1 MQTRPVA
8 CRRTRR
14 AVARIRAWRAPST
27 GREGT
32 GPCSPQG
39 GEDPFIAAMLATT
52 PPAHRRQR
60 LRLMLM
66 RERVRGQ
73 SGSPA
78 YSVTRHIHL
87 KRAMERQTTGG

>member
-1 MQTRPVA
+1 
-8 CRRTRR
+8 
-14 AVARIRAWRAPST
+14 
-27 GREGT
+27 
-32 GPCSPQG
+32 
-39 GEDPFIAAMLATT
+39 MLATT

-87 KRAMERQTTGG
+87 KQAMERQTTGG